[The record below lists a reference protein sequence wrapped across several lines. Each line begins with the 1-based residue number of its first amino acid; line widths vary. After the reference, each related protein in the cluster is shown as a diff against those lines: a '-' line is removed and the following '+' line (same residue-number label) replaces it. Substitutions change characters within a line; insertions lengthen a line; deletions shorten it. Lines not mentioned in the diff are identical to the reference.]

1 MTRLGKDQIVTI
13 HVLDDLRP
21 RNGAAGQQGM
31 SNVQIAGML
40 GVSEGSVRYH
50 LRRRVQ
56 QATDG
61 RSGKQS
67 LIERHGLEAA
77 VAHWWQDQLEQL
89 SCTSGGGDRS
99 PNATVLWQWLV
110 DEHNYP
116 GSCKSVRKYVRGR
129 FDRPKL
135 RPFRRV
141 ETPPGAQTQ
150 SDWLEMTIDFAD
162 LGQTKVYGFLMTLSH
177 SRKSALVW
185 STSMDQLAWHRVH
198 NEAFRRLGGV
208 AAINRIDNLK
218 TGISHGAGAWST
230 INPRYQAYARL
241 MGFHVDA
248 HEPRQPQQ
256 KGKVER
262 RVRWVKSMGFDR
274 VCFDDLEH
282 LQSFSDAK
290 IEALDHK
297 RQCPATGKTVAET
310 WEAEKKLL
318 RQLPGVLPE
327 PFDLIRRCKVHK
339 DCTIRFEGRT
349 YTVPFAYMDQTLEVR
364 GGAEVVQIVD
374 SAKGEIVQQYPRHT
388 DQRVL
393 IDPSC
398 YEGPATD
405 RVQAPK
411 PLGRVSRALQRVMD
425 EQPEVRSVEL
435 YAQLAEVCR

>member
-13 HVLDDLRP
+13 HVLDDLRS
-21 RNGAAGQQGM
+21 AGQQGM
-31 SNVQIAGML
+31 SNVQIAEML
-40 GVSEGSVRYH
+40 GVTEGSVRYH
-50 LRRRVQ
+50 LRRRAQ
-56 QATDG
+56 DAEDG

-67 LIERHGLEAA
+67 LIEQNGLEAA
-77 VAHWWQDQLEQL
+77 VAHWWADQLEQL
-89 SCTSGGGDRS
+89 PEGRS

-110 DEHNYP
+110 DEHQYP

-141 ETPPGAQTQ
+141 ETPPGAQMQ
-150 SDWLEMTIDFAD
+150 SDWLEMRVDLAD
-162 LGQTKVYGFLMTLSH
+162 AGSTTLYGFLMTLSH

-218 TGISHGAGAWST
+218 TGVSHGAGVWGT

-274 VCFDDLEH
+274 VCFGDLEH

-290 IEALDHK
+290 IEALDRK
-297 RQCPATGKTVAET
+297 RLCPATGKTVSET

-318 RQLPGVLPE
+318 RSLPELLPE
-327 PFDLIRRCKVHK
+327 PFDLIRDCKVYK
-339 DCTIRFEGRT
+339 DCTVRFEGRT
-349 YTVPFAYMDQTLEVR
+349 YAVPFAYLDQVLEVR
-364 GGAEVVQIVD
+364 GCAEVVQIVD
-374 SAKGEIVQQYPRHT
+374 PAKGEIVQEYPRHT
-388 DQRVL
+388 DRRVL
-393 IDPSC
+393 LDPSC

-405 RVQAPK
+405 RVAAPK

-425 EQPEVRSVEL
+425 EQPEVRSVDL